1 MKKITLLIVVFT
13 LVFTTPNL
21 YSQDGSATKATSF
34 GKLEKPIYVPSLA
47 QQVKDGTF
55 IGIDPNEEPKLGPPK
70 RRGANMTIPGKGLP
84 KGNDALVAN
93 QESAI
98 RLDGKDP
105 MLVFDAN
112 VSGYT
117 PSDPTGA
124 VGPNHFIGAWNV
136 GFRIFDKSGNPLT
149 DAASLGTLFPG
160 NTQGDPIVFYDA
172 EAERFVITEFN
183 YSSSPVGYG
192 FSMAVCQGPDPVN
205 DGWYIYTP
213 VNGFLTGSSPDY
225 TKFSVWSDGY
235 YVTANIGATNKV
247 FAVEREE
254 MLVGN
259 AAQFVAFPLP
269 GITTSGFYS
278 PQFFNVTNDDLPPPG
293 SATVVYMQD
302 DAWAG
307 VATDHLKLWTVNVN
321 WDTIANSTISNP
333 IEIVT
338 TPYISVFDGGSFSN
352 VPQPAGPDQDVL
364 QATIMNQAQYRRFPT
379 YNSAIF
385 NFVIDTDGTGG
396 ELAGIRWYELRQ
408 DTDDDPWTIY
418 QEGTY
423 ISPYNDKH
431 AFSGSMVMDL
441 QGNIGMGY
449 TTCNETEIIA
459 IYYTGR
465 YAADPLGQMTIDETL
480 IAQSTSNNPALRLAD
495 YVQLSLD
502 PANEKTFWHIAEYFV
517 NSQRTD
523 VVGVFQ
529 IASDY
534 SNDVGANNINEPN
547 DGELSD
553 AEVITIT
560 VINYGEDEQSD
571 IPVSYQIDGGDI
583 VTEIL
588 TNTLTSG
595 ESVQYSFTATANL
608 GTPGQTYEITSFT
621 NLGDDEWRPN
631 DTISKNVLYLFSND
645 IGITDISSPISGSGL
660 TDDEDITVIIRNF
673 GFNQQKYFD
682 VTYNLDNIIV
692 TEQVPGPL
700 TKDSSIIFTFSQ
712 TGDLSALG
720 TYNLAS
726 YTNLPNEGYHINDT
740 AKTVIIN
747 TLCQPES
754 SCAYGHGIYL
764 FHLGNIDNTTGCS
777 NNGYEDYTNQSTEL
791 ANSSINELEIST
803 HFGDIYIKVWIDFND
818 NFVFENDEVVVD
830 NYVIAPGQTS
840 GSFTKIIEL
849 TIPDGVKSG
858 QHIMRARSNWK
869 DSIPDDACESIQFGE
884 TEDYTVDIEYVGVEY
899 WPLKNT
905 DMVVKDLGNNKYE
918 ISLQTNETTETLIFN
933 LHNVLGQKLVENRV
947 ENINGTYVY
956 NLDLSYAKPGAYI
969 VRLGTSQYGKVKK
982 IIVK

>member
-21 YSQDGSATKATSF
+21 YSQDGSATKATSY

-47 QQVKDGTF
+47 QQVIDGTF

-70 RRGANMTIPGKGLP
+70 RRGANIAIPGKGLP
-84 KGNDALVAN
+84 KGNDALVGN

-105 MLVFDAN
+105 ILVFDAN
-112 VSGYT
+112 VANYT

-172 EAERFVITEFN
+172 EADRFVITEFN

-213 VNGFLTGSSPDY
+213 VNGFSTTSSPDY

-254 MLVGN
+254 MLLGN
-259 AAQFVAFPLP
+259 AAQFVGFPLP

-278 PQFFNVTNDDLPPPG
+278 PQFFNVTNDDLPPSG

-307 VATDHLKLWTVNVN
+307 VATDHLKLWTVNVD

-333 IEIVT
+333 VEIVT

-352 VPQPAGPDQDVL
+352 VPQPSGPDQDVL
-364 QATIMNQAQYRRFPT
+364 QATIMNQAQYRRFPG

-385 NFVIDTDGTGG
+385 NFVIDTDGTSG

-408 DTDDDPWTIY
+408 DTDGDPWTIY

-431 AFSGSMVMDL
+431 AFSGSMVMDG

-449 TTCNETEIIA
+449 TTCNETEKIA
-459 IYYTGR
+459 IYYTAR
-465 YAADPLGQMTIDETL
+465 YADDPLGQMTIDETL
-480 IAQSTSNNPALRLAD
+480 IAQSTSNNSSNRLAD
-495 YVQLSLD
+495 YVQISLD
-502 PANEKTFWHIAEYFV
+502 PTNDKTFWHIAEYFI
-517 NSQRTD
+517 NSQR
-523 VVGVFQ
+523 
-529 IASDY
+529 
-534 SNDVGANNINEPN
+534 NDVGVNNINEPN
-547 DGELSD
+547 NGELSD
-553 AEVITIT
+553 DEVITIT
-560 VINYGEDEQSD
+560 VRNYGEDEQSN
-571 IPVSYQIDGGDI
+571 IPVNYQIDGGNI
-583 VTEIL
+583 VSEIL
-588 TNTLTSG
+588 TDTLTSG
-595 ESVQYSFTATANL
+595 ESVQYSFATTANL
-608 GTPGQTYEITSFT
+608 GTQGQTYEITSFT
-621 NLGDDEWRPN
+621 NLSDDEWRPN
-631 DTISKNVLYLFSND
+631 DTISKSVHHLFAND
-645 IGITDISSPISGSGL
+645 IGVTDINSPVSGSGL
-660 TDDEDITVIIRNF
+660 ADDEAITVSIKNF
-673 GFNQQKYFD
+673 GYAEHSNFD
-682 VTYNLDNIIV
+682 VTYNLDDIIV

-700 TKDSSIIFTFSQ
+700 TMDSPLTYTFMQ
-712 TGDLSALG
+712 TGDFSALG
-720 TYNLAS
+720 TYNLSS
-726 YTNLPNEGYHINDT
+726 YTSLPNDADINNDT
-740 AKTVIIN
+740 STVVIEN
-747 TLCQPES
+747 SMCQPHS
-754 SCAYGHGIYL
+754 NCSDGDGFYL
-764 FHLGNIDNTTGCS
+764 FELAEISNITGCS
-777 NNGYEDYTNQSTEL
+777 PDAYADYTDLSAEL
-791 ANSSINELEIST
+791 ANNTVNDLTITT
-803 HFGDIYIKVWIDFND
+803 HYGSQYIKVWIDFND
-818 NFVFENDEVVVD
+818 NFVFENDEIVVD
-830 NYVIAPGQTS
+830 DYVIASGQGGGVYTE
-840 GSFTKIIEL
+840 TMPL
-849 TIPDGVKSG
+849 TIPDGVNIG
-858 QHIMRARSNWK
+858 QHIMRAKSNWN
-869 DSIPDDACESIQFGE
+869 SPVPDNACQGTSYGE
-884 TEDYTVDIEYVGVEY
+884 TEDYTANVVLYIGVDNI
-899 WPLKNT
+899 PLKNT
-905 DMVVKDLGNNKYE
+905 DMVVKDLGSNKYE
-918 ISLQTNETTETLIFN
+918 ISLQTNETAETLILN

-947 ENINGTYVY
+947 ENINGRYVY
-956 NLDLSYAKPGAYI
+956 NLDLSYTKPGAYI
-969 VRLGTSQYGKVKK
+969 VRLGTTQYGKVKK